1 MQGGIGA
8 GNRNLTSRGGD
19 RPDLRRMRQQSAGDL
34 AIATR
39 AGCCEAIAC
48 CRFVQ
53 IAGRSAC
60 GPGQQTGI
68 PTVRSVCSRRFRATD
83 LRTESKDFIVYE
95 NSRSFPVAYFREH
108 KNDEPAAIALVVD
121 TSGSMV
127 PKLPIVKQSLSS
139 FVTNLNRCDEVI
151 LFAFSG
157 HPYLLTPFS
166 TDHKMTAEKIELL
179 HAYGQTAIFDAVR
192 TALQSLAV
200 ADYTNRAIVLITD
213 GIDNASIA
221 EEKDVLEQGRKD
233 RVPIYAVGIG
243 DPNAKGQREVAI
255 GPYVIGMDDSNRV
268 DAKSLKD
275 LAESA
280 GGRSFIVP
288 ATGEDGGKG
297 FKNAISAIANSIA
310 QGYTIGAVI
319 PADVTLSNV
328 NETIANRPDAV
339 VRAHLIAASP

>member
-1 MQGGIGA
+1 VRAIVTSLLAAVSALTFA
-8 GNRNLTSRGGD
+8 GCVGSR
-19 RPDLRRMRQQSAGDL
+19 QAISQSQRAQAAAKPSPVAGLCKSPEAPPADL
-34 AIATR
+34 ANK
-39 AGCCEAIAC
+39 
-48 CRFVQ
+48 
-53 IAGRSAC
+53 
-60 GPGQQTGI
+60 PGYQQFE
-68 PTVRSVCSRRFRATD
+68 VSVVDDSGQPISGLTQQ
-83 LRTESKDFIVYE
+83 DFIVYE

-108 KNDEPAAIALVVD
+108 KNDEATAIALVVD

-127 PKLPIVKQSLSS
+127 PKLPIVKQSLTS

-151 LFAFSG
+151 LYSFSG
-157 HPYLLTPFS
+157 PTSVLMPFS
-166 TDHKMTAEKIELL
+166 TDHQMTAEKIELL

-200 ADYTNRAIVLITD
+200 ADYANRAIVLITD

-221 EEKDVLEQGRKD
+221 EEKDVVEQARKD

-275 LAESA
+275 FSDSA

-288 ATGEDGGKG
+288 ATGQDGGKG
-297 FKNAISAIANSIA
+297 FKDAISAIANSVGK
-310 QGYTIGAVI
+310 GYAIGAVI

-328 NETIANRPDAV
+328 NVTIANRPDAV
-339 VRAHLIAASP
+339 VRARPIAASR

>member
-1 MQGGIGA
+1 VRAIAISLLAAAIALTFA
-8 GNRNLTSRGGD
+8 GCASSRQAISQSQRAQAAAKPSPVAGLCKS
-19 RPDLRRMRQQSAGDL
+19 PDAPPADL
-34 AIATR
+34 ANK
-39 AGCCEAIAC
+39 
-48 CRFVQ
+48 
-53 IAGRSAC
+53 
-60 GPGQQTGI
+60 PGYQQFDL
-68 PTVRSVCSRRFRATD
+68 SVVDASRQPISGLSRQ
-83 LRTESKDFIVYE
+83 DFIVSE
-95 NSRSFPVAYFREH
+95 NSRSFPVGYFREH

-127 PKLPIVKQSLSS
+127 PKLPIVKQSLAT

-151 LFAFSG
+151 LYSFSG
-157 HPYLLTPFS
+157 PTSLLMAFS
-166 TDHKMTAEKIELL
+166 TDHQMAAEKIELL

-255 GPYVIGMDDSNRV
+255 GPYVIGLDDSNRV
-268 DAKSLKD
+268 DARSLKD

-288 ATGEDGGKG
+288 ATGEDGGRG
-297 FKNAISAIANSIA
+297 FKDAISAIANSIA
-310 QGYTIGAVI
+310 QGYAIGAVI

-328 NETIANRPDAV
+328 NVTIANRPDAV